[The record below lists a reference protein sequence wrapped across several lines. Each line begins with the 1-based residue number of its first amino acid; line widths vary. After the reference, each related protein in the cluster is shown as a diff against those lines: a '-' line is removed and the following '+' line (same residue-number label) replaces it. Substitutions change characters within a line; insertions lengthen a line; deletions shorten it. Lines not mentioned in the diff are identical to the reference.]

1 MKEEPMEMSLSLSI
15 KEDQGTLANIII
27 EENASFPT
35 ITKEKNNR
43 TSIIT

>member
-15 KEDQGTLANIII
+15 KDQGTLASIII
-27 EENASFPT
+27 EENTSFPT